1 MKNFENS
8 RSPLPVNSNASA
20 DLEST
25 APPADEPITWTV
37 IIATHNRPAM
47 LRRAVESALNQTRP
61 CQIIVVD
68 DASTDETP
76 SLLATFPDV
85 QTIRTESSVGQ
96 SAANNLA
103 LPHATGTWI
112 KFIDDDDWLTPD
124 CLATMAH
131 GLLQARRAGQS
142 PVIVTCRAQD
152 MTEQLQPLSM
162 TPTIASEPVV
172 MASRQLLNHMLR
184 DQAPIGT
191 PIQVACHR
199 DTLRAIGGWGL
210 RNKDGMTR
218 SMDTNLWIRL
228 VGAGDALFLPNQL
241 AYRTRWNNCISMSIQ
256 THIYYRVNLCNKIL
270 ICEQLGVPF
279 SAIVESALALHWSLV
294 SVKRREIESI
304 LRLSWKWLLRPAG
317 ILHYLRNR
325 IPANLAADLIP
336 IQATPAQT
344 FPTPAMAAAREV
356 SLPISQAAA

>member
-152 MTEQLQPLSM
+152 MTEQLQPLSRRARGNVYPHECFM
-162 TPTIASEPVV
+162 PETP
-172 MASRQLLNHMLR
+172 
-184 DQAPIGT
+184 
-191 PIQVACHR
+191 
-199 DTLRAIGGWGL
+199 
-210 RNKDGMTR
+210 
-218 SMDTNLWIRL
+218 
-228 VGAGDALFLPNQL
+228 
-241 AYRTRWNNCISMSIQ
+241 
-256 THIYYRVNLCNKIL
+256 VN
-270 ICEQLGVPF
+270 G
-279 SAIVESALALHWSLV
+279 LV
-294 SVKRREIESI
+294 SAKTVAYSVFI
-304 LRLSWKWLLRPAG
+304 L
-317 ILHYLRNR
+317 
-325 IPANLAADLIP
+325 
-336 IQATPAQT
+336 
-344 FPTPAMAAAREV
+344 
-356 SLPISQAAA
+356 